1 MTLLKSLNDE
11 RQTQAK
17 LAEKAMEEGGFF
29 DDKGIDEI
37 NAKLDEV
44 KAEISAKEKEKTDEI
59 NLEKI
64 RLDNR
69 ISELRTEIS
78 RLTNVISSSSKSQRE
93 AIKKGLMN

>member
-1 MTLLKSLNDE
+1 
-11 RQTQAK
+11 
-17 LAEKAMEEGGFF
+17 MEEGGFF

-93 AIKKGLMN
+93 ANQKRIDN

>member
-59 NLEKI
+59 NLEK
-64 RLDNR
+64 N
-69 ISELRTEIS
+69 
-78 RLTNVISSSSKSQRE
+78 
-93 AIKKGLMN
+93 

>member
-1 MTLLKSLNDE
+1 MTKDKP
-11 RQTQAK
+11 RQNLQK
-17 LAEKAMEEGGFF
+17 KQWKKDFF

-64 RLDNR
+64 RR
-69 ISELRTEIS
+69 
-78 RLTNVISSSSKSQRE
+78 
-93 AIKKGLMN
+93 